1 MGFYFWRH
9 IFVCAGLVE
18 HLAEGGVCSF
28 YRGSAG
34 VRRGKRLGV
43 EGVVGEENS
52 NFQLSQYN

>member
-28 YRGSAG
+28 CGGRGSAQ
-34 VRRGKRLGV
+34 GK
-43 EGVVGEENS
+43 EVGGGGGGG
-52 NFQLSQYN
+52 